1 MTSGPPS
8 PTANSA
14 LNQPSA
20 SARNEMAAPC
30 PARKAV
36 SASWPGTALERA
48 NTRQKRPAM
57 LPREPF
63 RVGHDSGGRVALQ
76 RPQEQH
82 NVLLLLG
89 GQFQRQWDDRLA
101 VVDVSL
107 RPLV

>member
-8 PTANSA
+8 PMGTSA

-20 SARNEMAAPC
+20 SARNELGAPC

-36 SASWPGTALERA
+36 SASWPGAASERA

-57 LPREPF
+57 LLREPF
-63 RVGHDSGGRVALQ
+63 RVGHDGGGRVALQ

-82 NVLLLLG
+82 HVLLLLG
-89 GQFQRQWDDRLA
+89 GQLERQRDDRL
-101 VVDVSL
+101 
-107 RPLV
+107 